1 MVKKIGIIDYGC
13 GNLASLH
20 NSLEKINCKFGYISS
35 AEDFDLFDAYILPG
49 VGAYKYGMR
58 SLIDNEMDS
67 SLLEAIKKGKE
78 LLGICLG
85 MQLLFESS
93 TEGGYQK
100 GLAFVPGSVDRIEV
114 PQGCR
119 VPHMGWNDLS
129 VNEVN
134 NVQLFNGIDKES
146 SYYFIHSYCAIAEK
160 SVSQVTTT
168 YCQKKIL
175 SAFEYENVSG
185 VQFHPEKSHDAGLKL
200 LDNYCKR

>member
-1 MVKKIGIIDYGC
+1 MVKKIGIVDYGC

-20 NSLEKINCKFGYISS
+20 NSLQKINCKFGYISRT
-35 AEDFDLFDAYILPG
+35 EDFDLFDSYILPG
-49 VGAYKYGMR
+49 VGAYKYGMN
-58 SLIDNEMDS
+58 SLIDNEMDL
-67 SLLEAIKKGKE
+67 SLLDEIKKGKE